1 MKTDR
6 RLSATALAFPFF
18 FSNSI
23 FRRGLCGC
31 GSFFFFFLNGGKRKE
46 LQAEVVQMQSLM
58 PHYTEKHRRW
68 CCFICGHGAT
78 MFGGKKNIWSEFIGK
93 ELFLNS
99 KNDEI
104 FSVIITYMGRWHLKP
119 HQTFTWMCHFNPVK
133 SAWTSTDRW
142 PVEITEVAE
151 NAATHS
157 NRPIIERGSV
167 WI

>member
-18 FSNSI
+18 FKQHI
-23 FRRGLCGC
+23 QTGALWLWKYI
-31 GSFFFFFLNGGKRKE
+31 FFLKMGGK
-46 LQAEVVQMQSLM
+46 
-58 PHYTEKHRRW
+58 EKNCRQRW
-68 CCFICGHGAT
+68 CRCRAWCHTTPKNIEGDAALFVDTGPPCL
-78 MFGGKKNIWSEFIGK
+78 GGKNIWSEFIGK
-93 ELFLNS
+93 ELYLNS

>member
-18 FSNSI
+18 FQTAYSD
-23 FRRGLCGC
+23 
-31 GSFFFFFLNGGKRKE
+31 GSSVAVEVYFLKNGGERKE

-58 PHYTEKHRRW
+58 PHYTEKHRKW
-68 CCFICGHGAT
+68 CCFICGHGTA

-104 FSVIITYMGRWHLKP
+104 FSVNITYMGRWHLKP

-157 NRPIIERGSV
+157 NRPIIEQGSV
-167 WI
+167 